1 MVHGV
6 AMTKWIGI
14 NKSIINMDKV
24 ILIDMVA
31 VKGMWE
37 LSIYFDDNGYT
48 KINNTFDNE
57 KEAMKLYDF
66 FAEKLLG
73 KKDE

>member
-1 MVHGV
+1 M
-6 AMTKWIGI
+6 AKWIGI

-24 ILIDMVA
+24 FLIDLIT
-31 VKGMWE
+31 VKNMWE
-37 LSIYFDDNGYT
+37 MAIYFDDKSES
-48 KINNTFDNE
+48 KIKHQFDNE
-57 KEAMKLYDF
+57 EAAMKLYDF